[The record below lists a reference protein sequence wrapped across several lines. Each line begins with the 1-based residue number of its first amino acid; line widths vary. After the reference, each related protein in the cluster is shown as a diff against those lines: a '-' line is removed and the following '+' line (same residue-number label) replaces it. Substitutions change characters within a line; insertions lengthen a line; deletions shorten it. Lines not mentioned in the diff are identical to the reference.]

1 MRFLH
6 LADVHLDT
14 PFAGRTDEVRHR
26 LREASRE
33 ALRRAVACALAER
46 VHAVLLAGDVF
57 DGDRLSF
64 RTERFLLEEL
74 GRLAEAAIPVVY
86 ATGNHDPG
94 RDAYRTRPL
103 AWPPN
108 VEMVGDGTPRLI
120 PIHDQEGREVGR
132 VTAAGHASRRETGDL
147 AAAFPPTGGDE
158 LPHVALLH
166 TQVREARS
174 ADEHEPYA
182 PSDLLR
188 LLASGHDYWA
198 LGHVHL
204 RQQLAEA
211 PAIHYPGNLQG
222 RTHRESGPKGGL
234 LVELHGR
241 RAPNVEFRPFAP
253 VRFETV
259 VVGGLEEADS
269 LDRLLARFRAEWEN
283 ARRDDPGEPGTEW
296 VVRFRTTGGTPAWR
310 RLSDEEERAMLAR
323 EAAHELALLDV
334 EVQPGALHP
343 VVHVADHRD
352 RADVL
357 GTTLRL
363 LADVRAGRATVPGLQ
378 VEELAGLDRPDAGD
392 PIAYVQ
398 ELLEGADAELVA
410 RLLHA
415 SDPPIT
421 APAAAPVAELDV
433 PPDTSPEGELREMPR
448 GRGGKR

>member
-1 MRFLH
+1 MRVLH

-14 PFAGRTDEVRHR
+14 PFAGRSEAVRDR

-33 ALRRAVACALAER
+33 ALRRAVSCAVAER

-64 RTERFLLEEL
+64 RTERFLLDEMA
-74 GRLAEAAIPVVY
+74 RLHAAGIPVVY

-108 VEMVGDGTPRLI
+108 VEVVGDGAPRTVTVR
-120 PIHDQEGREVGR
+120 DGEGREVGR

-147 AAAFPPTGGDE
+147 AAAFPPAGADE
-158 LPHVALLH
+158 LPHVAVLH
-166 TQVREARS
+166 TQVREARGT
-174 ADEHEPYA
+174 DEHEPYA

-204 RQQLAEA
+204 RQRLAEA

-234 LVELHGR
+234 LVDVDR
-241 RAPNVEFRPFAP
+241 RRPAQVEFRPFAP

-259 VVGGLEEADS
+259 VVGELEQADT
-269 LDRLLARFRAEWEN
+269 LDRLLARFRTEWER
-283 ARRDDPGEPGTEW
+283 ARRADAGEPGADW
-296 VVRFRTTGGTPAWR
+296 IVRFRTAGGTPAWR
-310 RLSDEEERAMLAR
+310 RLADEDERAQLAR
-323 EAAHELALLDV
+323 EAARELGLLDV
-334 EVQPGALHP
+334 EVQTGPLHA
-343 VVHVADHRD
+343 VVRVDEHVGRS
-352 RADVL
+352 DVL
-357 GTTLRL
+357 GSALRL
-363 LADVRAGRATVPGLQ
+363 LDDVRAGRASVPGLQ

-392 PIAYVQ
+392 PADYLRV
-398 ELLEGADAELVA
+398 LLEEADAELLA
-410 RLLHA
+410 RMLSA
-415 SDPPIT
+415 
-421 APAAAPVAELDV
+421 
-433 PPDTSPEGELREMPR
+433 TSRDR
-448 GRGGKR
+448 TR